1 MCDVPPCDAT
11 LAASCSVGLLVT
23 RVWCSRLPSLRSR
36 WWTLRCPEP
45 RDGERTGPVPSSGR
59 SWFIRPD
66 ANGSGVGWVS
76 PSPQELPTRVPVF
89 RCAVGPGVQ
98 SPVPV
103 SRPESGCETHGGRT
117 IPSAGGRAGGCR
129 RRGACC
135 NRDKSAVSG
144 CPRSNQ
150 TEKGLSFLWKEGEQD
165 APLSGQQSCLLV
177 SACSERVGGIVWAW
191 IKGRKI

>member
-1 MCDVPPCDAT
+1 MTSLSVTQHSP
-11 LAASCSVGLLVT
+11 LAAPSDSWLHVPVALACPACGAAGGLCAVLSPEMVSALV
-23 RVWCSRLPSLRSR
+23 PS
-36 WWTLRCPEP
+36 
-45 RDGERTGPVPSSGR
+45 PVPGGAGSYDPTRMEAAWAGSPRVPRSS
-59 SWFIRPD
+59 RPE
-66 ANGSGVGWVS
+66 S
-76 PSPQELPTRVPVF
+76 PSSAAQWVP
-89 RCAVGPGVQ
+89 A
-98 SPVPV
+98 SNPVPV
-103 SRPESGCETHGGRT
+103 SRPESGCGTHGGRT

-135 NRDKSAVSG
+135 NRDRSAVSG

-150 TEKGLSFLWKEGEQD
+150 TEKGLSFLWEEGEQD